1 MPDNRGSGPVHDAS
15 PAAKADSDG
24 PAFVLADKHNHD
36 GKHGRPSADTDSRE
50 RDFIELV
57 SRRPSFMEN
66 LADSRESQFRVQN
79 TGELERYFVCGIPEN
94 EARRHRRWQA
104 IAD

>member
-1 MPDNRGSGPVHDAS
+1 MPGNRGAAPVHDVS
-15 PAAKADSDG
+15 PAVKADGDG
-24 PAFVLADKHNHD
+24 PAFVLSDTHNHD
-36 GKHGRPSADTDSRE
+36 GRHGSASADTDSRE

-79 TGELERYFVCGIPEN
+79 TGEFERYFVCGSP
-94 EARRHRRWQA
+94 RRKSETED
-104 IAD
+104 ADGKQ